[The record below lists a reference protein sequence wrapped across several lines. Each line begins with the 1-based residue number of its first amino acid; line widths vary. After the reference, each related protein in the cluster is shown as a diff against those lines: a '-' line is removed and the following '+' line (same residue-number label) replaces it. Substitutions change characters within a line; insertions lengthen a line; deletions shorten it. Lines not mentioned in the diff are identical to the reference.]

1 MSVIL
6 PALAVW
12 WFRARLVTHRM
23 SRSVATMIIGMGLV
37 SELHRISA
45 WYAGAPADQILLA
58 DCFVFGGCCAMAGL
72 LLERV
77 LIWVAVPYLV
87 AGVLISLYPGHGDVL
102 YPIAAMLSLSAV
114 AWVFR
119 RKAQLAEA

>member
-1 MSVIL
+1 
-6 PALAVW
+6 
-12 WFRARLVTHRM
+12 
-23 SRSVATMIIGMGLV
+23 
-37 SELHRISA
+37 
-45 WYAGAPADQILLA
+45 
-58 DCFVFGGCCAMAGL
+58 VFGGCCAMAGL

-102 YPIAAMLSLSAV
+102 YPISAMLSISAV

-119 RKAQLAEA
+119 RKAQQATA